1 MEKSNSEESRQQRT
15 LDLQNSLQLIPSS
28 SLLSPLDKLDLSP
41 LFFLLVW
48 NSSEVTSFFQKY

>member
-1 MEKSNSEESRQQRT
+1 MEKSNSEKSRQQRT

-41 LFFLLVW
+41 LSFLLVW
-48 NSSEVTSFFQKY
+48 NSSEVTFFFQKY